1 MLDNEAIV
9 FNENCDK
16 YDVEESDE
24 EYEFKLEDEEE
35 GEESDEEYENMNK
48 MVSSIQLPIQ
58 KASFYE

>member
-1 MLDNEAIV
+1 M
-9 FNENCDK
+9 
-16 YDVEESDE
+16 EESDE